1 MARKP
6 RINLKGVPQHVIQ
19 RGNNRQACFF
29 KHQDYAVYLDKLR
42 EYANQH
48 KVDVHSFVLM
58 TNHVHLL
65 MTPGIESGISTLMQ
79 SVGRYY
85 VRYINQTYH
94 RTGTLWEGRFK
105 SNLIDSERYF
115 LVVSRY
121 IELNPVRAAMVDHP
135 ANYAWSS
142 YKANALGKGIRLL
155 TPHKCYLALAHSDEA
170 RRKAYAALFNNHIP
184 DLSLQRIRDAI
195 NKSWALGSK
204 TFLNQ
209 IEKQTGAI
217 CGPLPRGGDRRSRPF
232 REQSNKSN

>member
-1 MARKP
+1 MPRRP

-29 KHQDYAVYLDKLR
+29 EDQDYAVYLDKLH
-42 EYANQH
+42 EYAIQH
-48 KVDVHSFVLM
+48 KVEVHSFVLM

-65 MTPGIESGISTLMQ
+65 MTPGIESGISKLIQ

-105 SNLIDSERYF
+105 SNVIDSERYF

-135 ANYAWSS
+135 I
-142 YKANALGKGIRLL
+142 KGVR
-155 TPHKCYLALAHSDEA
+155 T
-170 RRKAYAALFNNHIP
+170 
-184 DLSLQRIRDAI
+184 
-195 NKSWALGSK
+195 
-204 TFLNQ
+204 T
-209 IEKQTGAI
+209 
-217 CGPLPRGGDRRSRPF
+217 
-232 REQSNKSN
+232 